1 MAALKYSI
9 EKAGGTRSSLDGF
22 VRCRAMR
29 LCLDQMDPFPLGT
42 LAPRHDPR
50 IQSKRSSIATC
61 DQGPRRESAGQ
72 CRASSG
78 GRWGKEAAACPG
90 FRGGLIGR
98 VNKCSIPSKLFCC
111 CFAKSCVG
119 TPANIIARLNTA
131 IVEALADP
139 AVSRASSTL
148 RKTFRHANGRRPT
161 VACFSRSRNRE
172 VVADYQGGQHQ
183 GGMNLLQCIN
193 SR

>member
-1 MAALKYSI
+1 MPSDAIVLGPDGSFSFGDI
-9 EKAGGTRSSLDGF
+9 GTSPQPSYP
-22 VRCRAMR
+22 VR
-29 LCLDQMDPFPLGT
+29 L
-42 LAPRHDPR
+42 
-50 IQSKRSSIATC
+50 RSSIATC

-78 GRWGKEAAACPG
+78 GRWGKEADACPG

-119 TPANIIARLNTA
+119 TPANIIARLNAA

-139 AVSRASSTL
+139 AVSRAS
-148 RKTFRHANGRRPT
+148 
-161 VACFSRSRNRE
+161 
-172 VVADYQGGQHQ
+172 
-183 GGMNLLQCIN
+183 
-193 SR
+193 